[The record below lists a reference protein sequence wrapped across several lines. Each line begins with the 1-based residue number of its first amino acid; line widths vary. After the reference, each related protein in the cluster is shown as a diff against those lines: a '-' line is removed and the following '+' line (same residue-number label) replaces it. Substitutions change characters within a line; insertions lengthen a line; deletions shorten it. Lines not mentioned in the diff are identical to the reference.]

1 MQHSLHKELVNKDT
15 SLRVLPHEK
24 GCAVKQ
30 TGGSIPVSYTAL
42 VSENASTQTEFQKC
56 LYPSFSQHGYSKR
69 QQLRMWIEQVWSHI

>member
-42 VSENASTQTEFQKC
+42 VSENASTQTV
-56 LYPSFSQHGYSKR
+56 SKVSVSIFLSAWLLKKTAT
-69 QQLRMWIEQVWSHI
+69 QNVN